1 MRNIDPI
8 WESKYSKGHKQFYP
22 ISLDLKIRNLETKD
36 KDLLYKWRN
45 LEKLVL
51 LSLTKKK
58 VKKNE
63 HENWFNSII
72 CNKNILAF
80 IIEKSLIPI
89 GKIQFKKIGKK
100 KCLIGI
106 YLIGKNIGLGMGP
119 NLIRKSCE
127 LVFKKWKSVT
137 ITEAEIRK
145 EYKRSYYAF
154 KKAGF
159 ENIGDI
165 NKTTNDKI
173 NKLVLYRD

>member
-1 MRNIDPI
+1 MERTKT
-8 WESKYSKGHKQFYP
+8 KYYP

-72 CNKNILAF
+72 YNKNILAF

-119 NLIRKSCE
+119 NLIRKSCK
-127 LVFKKWKSVT
+127 LVFKKWKSAT
-137 ITEAEIRK
+137 IIEAEIRK
-145 EYKRSYYAF
+145 ENKRSFYAF

-159 ENIGDI
+159 ENFEDKK
-165 NKTTNDKI
+165 KTTNDKI

>member
-1 MRNIDPI
+1 MERTKT
-8 WESKYSKGHKQFYP
+8 KYYP

-72 CNKNILAF
+72 YNKNILAF

-119 NLIRKSCE
+119 NLIRKSCK
-127 LVFKKWKSVT
+127 LVFKKWKSAT
-137 ITEAEIRK
+137 IIEAEIRK
-145 EYKRSYYAF
+145 ENKRSFYAF

-159 ENIGDI
+159 ENFEDKK
-165 NKTTNDKI
+165 KTTIDKI